1 MEPEALSSYLLE
13 SEDDYFDTAQ
23 PKAIW
28 PSKAARRS
36 GHNTGQP
43 RAASLLGSA
52 RRDTTQQELCC
63 NFSASTL

>member
-13 SEDDYFDTAQ
+13 SEDYYFDTAQ

-43 RAASLLGSA
+43 RAASLLGERATRHDPA
-52 RRDTTQQELCC
+52 RVML
-63 NFSASTL
+63 